1 MNGYWSGRQLVFF
14 INFGSPDSP
23 YGSLA
28 GTRFTAD
35 LFSWDDQN
43 MAGLELQD
51 GQTYSFMASKEPLA
65 AHVPA
70 SSPASFRDA
79 HLGHW
84 KMNHD
89 GWKGDLYLNAAGG
102 ADAIVGSY
110 LDRDG
115 HWHSVQGSISGRNFR
130 FQIWFDGYGWQQF
143 SGYLY
148 SWDKGLMAG
157 ITWWNGQE
165 FGFQAFRQPDPP
177 RIPIHVPIH
186 TVLQ

>member
-1 MNGYWSGRQLVFF
+1 
-14 INFGSPDSP
+14 
-23 YGSLA
+23 
-28 GTRFTAD
+28 
-35 LFSWDDQN
+35 

-51 GQTYSFMASKEPLA
+51 GQTYSFMASKEPLP

-89 GWKGDLYLNAAGG
+89 GWKGDLYLNAGGG
-102 ADAIVGSY
+102 AEAVVGNY
-110 LDRDG
+110 LDRES

-165 FGFQAFRQPDPP
+165 FGFQAFRQAVPV
-177 RIPIHVPIH
+177 RVPIHVPIH
-186 TVLQ
+186 TVLP